1 MRIAM
6 FDTHRYDRE
15 AFEHARVGTPHEL
28 TYFEPRLT
36 AATAALAT
44 GFPAVC
50 AFVNDRLDG
59 ETLETLQRGGVR
71 LVLLRSAGFNH
82 VDLAAAA
89 RLGLA
94 VARVPAYSPHAVA
107 EHTFAL
113 LLALVR
119 KLPRAHARVRDGNF
133 SLDGLVGTDLFGK
146 TIGVVGTG
154 QIGAVTAGIARGFGC
169 HVLAVDPAPDP
180 ALVAAGVRYVA
191 LDEMYA
197 HSDVVTLHVPLG
209 PTTRHLID
217 AAALGRM
224 KRGVILINTSRGALI
239 DTPAL
244 IDALK
249 TGHIGGAALDVYE
262 EEAGIFFADHSDLP
276 LQDDVLARLLTFP
289 NVLITSHQAF
299 LTHEALGQIA
309 ATTLTSATRFERG
322 EPLGAVACPT

>member
-1 MRIAM
+1 
-6 FDTHRYDRE
+6 
-15 AFEHARVGTPHEL
+15 
-28 TYFEPRLT
+28 
-36 AATAALAT
+36 
-44 GFPAVC
+44 
-50 AFVNDRLDG
+50 
-59 ETLETLQRGGVR
+59 VR

-180 ALVAAGVRYVA
+180 ALVAARRS
-191 LDEMYA
+191 L
-197 HSDVVTLHVPLG
+197 
-209 PTTRHLID
+209 
-217 AAALGRM
+217 
-224 KRGVILINTSRGALI
+224 RGARR
-239 DTPAL
+239 
-244 IDALK
+244 
-249 TGHIGGAALDVYE
+249 DVRPQRRR
-262 EEAGIFFADHSDLP
+262 D
-276 LQDDVLARLLTFP
+276 LARP
-289 NVLITSHQAF
+289 AGARRPATSS
-299 LTHEALGQIA
+299 TPP
-309 ATTLTSATRFERG
+309 R
-322 EPLGAVACPT
+322 